1 MKVALGRWLRAVM
14 AMLWLVTAA
23 ACAKSD
29 DAWESAVKTDTPDA
43 YASFLERHPKS
54 EYAEQARAR
63 RDALIDE
70 RDWNTARRENTA
82 EAYAKYLS
90 VHSEGVWSEL
100 AARRRTA
107 LISAAGAGDSV
118 PVQAPAAMPEPPPPP
133 TPAASTAPAAE
144 AAAAPRIVQLGAFSS
159 APSAKKGWARLQASF
174 TELSGLSPLIDAQPL
189 RGSSLYRL
197 RLQLASDEEADRLC
211 AVLIRGGAECI
222 KMESP

>member
-1 MKVALGRWLRAVM
+1 MKVALGGWLRAVM

-107 LISAAGAGDSV
+107 LISAAGAST
-118 PVQAPAAMPEPPPPP
+118 PAQAPAAMPEPPPPP

-144 AAAAPRIVQLGAFSS
+144 AAASPRIVQLGAFSS